1 MGLGAAAL
9 GAAAIGI
16 PTAMFL
22 GKEVVEPVATS
33 VARGLGWKQDERQLF
48 ALGESFRQENMA
60 RAVALREQRLM
71 RADMDNIE
79 RLARMNPE
87 LVKQVLAGRRL
98 PRGAVVI
105 GGKPRVDAMMELARS
120 MSMGAYSTGPTDPI
134 LAMAQQS
141 AQTQQPL

>member
-16 PTAMFL
+16 PTGLFL
-22 GKEVVEPVATS
+22 GKEVVDPIATS
-33 VARGLGWKQDERQLF
+33 VARGLGWQREERQLF
-48 ALGESFRQENMA
+48 ALEESIRRENMM
-60 RAVALREQRLM
+60 RATVLKEERLA

-105 GGKPRVDAMMELARS
+105 GGRPRVDAMMELARS

-141 AQTQQPL
+141 AQPQQPL